1 MKVKNRETR
10 RFAEELKGVRRAV
23 AMGRRSNAQALTGL
37 DPAFTYAARAGIVV
51 GRLQKEELW
60 LWSHGNKL
68 TRRLELE
75 GLAERDATCA
85 VPLLGARVRG
95 ALAAAGDRA

>member
-1 MKVKNRETR
+1 MLASGSLASAST
-10 RFAEELKGVRRAV
+10 
-23 AMGRRSNAQALTGL
+23 
-37 DPAFTYAARAGIVV
+37 AASRI
-51 GRLQKEELW
+51 RPTLLQKEELW

-68 TRRLELE
+68 KRRLELE

>member
-1 MKVKNRETR
+1 V
-10 RFAEELKGVRRAV
+10 
-23 AMGRRSNAQALTGL
+23 
-37 DPAFTYAARAGIVV
+37 
-51 GRLQKEELW
+51 QKEELW

-68 TRRLELE
+68 KRRLELE

-95 ALAAAGDRA
+95 ALAASGDRA